1 MNEDRLP
8 VASLRNLGP
17 KSALILAQA
26 GIRTI
31 AELRLLGAAKAYK
44 RAKAFAPRSVSLS
57 LPLTTVRTAI
67 PCSEKNGSAWC
78 CNASIAGPIR
88 VIVDRMA
95 NAYEEKLSTAACA

>member
-31 AELRLLGAAKAYK
+31 AELRLLGAAKAYS
-44 RAKAFAPRSVSLS
+44 RAKAFAPRSVSLNLLWAIAAGLEDRDWRELNAREKAS
-57 LPLTTVRTAI
+57 LLAQ
-67 PCSEKNGSAWC
+67 
-78 CNASIAGPIR
+78 IR
-88 VIVDRMA
+88 
-95 NAYEEKLSTAACA
+95 LLG